1 MRLKTFKKSPKW
13 TRTLSKVFWLMVGM
27 VGAVVG
33 IGLEVE
39 ATRIKRVL
47 VFGKERNEGVPESAR
62 VPHVD
67 QFCWKKSFKKR

>member
-1 MRLKTFKKSPKW
+1 
-13 TRTLSKVFWLMVGM
+13 
-27 VGAVVG
+27 
-33 IGLEVE
+33 VE